1 MWALFILSSI
11 GNLYSIGY
19 NGDGAAARGMKNV
32 QDVELGECEIKLKG
46 KKCQKPKFIKVL
58 GYKNKVAALTDNGR
72 IFLCGEDV
80 LPFMG
85 EKSRRNVYAF
95 KELEL
100 PYYFT
105 DMDFDTTNGITGF
118 ISDDNCGIIIERG
131 GNVRKIF
138 EKDIQLKNYSRDD
151 SEDEEDDEKD
161 IGNQAE
167 EKKLIKYLRHADCDI
182 LIYDNYSIDIKYRGV
197 YYSYKLSSPICYPNN
212 GCIYELAC
220 DRLNELRDFSRD
232 GPNLLYSICPDTW
245 LTSAVSIV
253 FLLVYII
260 VLIVS
265 GIGLYLRRNSPH
277 IKARNITYLFMTI
290 LSNSGFIILTCLRF
304 IIGRRIYPCSIYI
317 LSFFIV
323 PPGILLPSVFR
334 LWRLFFMHKLNLQ
347 KTKMDSNRKETNH
360 ENLKSSMKVVPNNSN
375 MNSPKSQLSNVESI
389 FNNNQDSNDAT
400 SSDGDNYSYWIENE
414 LEMKKNVKIQKIF
427 NILLSQ
433 KFVIATYLTSFI
445 IHILLFIF
453 FGAVEEGIY
462 NQDPIKSN
470 NQRIFMGD
478 GGFFVS
484 SRGCVITNAITI
496 IVAIESLFYIVV
508 EIVFL
513 VLCFIIPRDTWF
525 IKRET
530 LLLTL
535 LQFFSIIL
543 FAICGFLVQVTKL
556 TDFFVPFGFTLMVYS
571 FTEVVICVL
580 LPILYSIVL
589 LNRTKKER
597 VEESELEHFLKSKK
611 TFNILL
617 DFARR
622 SYCPES
628 VLCYQDIE
636 RFKLTSKKNRKQ
648 AALHITKTYLKPNSP
663 LELNFPKLSQM
674 FEQISKAIE
683 TTPLLETNFFDNIQW
698 HCIEDMTD
706 VFERLK
712 SQNKEVRN
720 ILKQWKVASLNDLT
734 TSQQVTL
741 HNITSNDTNNN
752 NNQEELKDIKLE
764 SNHNSPIQQV
774 DEQQLTNSIE
784 KSNEN
789 IEESKEKTQIDNL
802 DYL

>member
-1 MWALFILSSI
+1 MWALFILSSN

-220 DRLNELRDFSRD
+220 DRLNELLMAINPLSMKFGGELSASMNGHHYIYYYEKTMFNLISIKNKYDIYNDTMLFNSTNSTNSTNYGTCNPILFQLGDFSRD

-253 FLLVYII
+253 FLLVYI
-260 VLIVS
+260 
-265 GIGLYLRRNSPH
+265 
-277 IKARNITYLFMTI
+277 
-290 LSNSGFIILTCLRF
+290 
-304 IIGRRIYPCSIYI
+304 
-317 LSFFIV
+317 
-323 PPGILLPSVFR
+323 
-334 LWRLFFMHKLNLQ
+334 
-347 KTKMDSNRKETNH
+347 TKMDSNRKETNH

-389 FNNNQDSNDAT
+389 INNNQDSSDAT

-636 RFKLTSKKNRKQ
+636 RFKLTNKKNRKQ

-764 SNHNSPIQQV
+764 SNHNSPIQQ
-774 DEQQLTNSIE
+774 
-784 KSNEN
+784 
-789 IEESKEKTQIDNL
+789 
-802 DYL
+802 